1 MNQPPSPSRLRGELW
16 DNMHYLFRD
25 VNDRMV
31 HASFTYGFHID
42 PDVFLRT
49 MDHILECVPV
59 FHASFE
65 VGFFRSHW
73 KVHPRD
79 VHKTVTFQEIADAD
93 LEEQQERFLADYIA
107 PSEPQQLRIRVFY
120 HGEKSTICLL
130 VSHMCMDAGS
140 LKYFLACLCRIY
152 GQISR
157 GETPEKIKMG
167 DRAYTA
173 VYECFSPEKRK
184 GALRQLKN
192 INEKD
197 DSFFPLTPEAE
208 GDRIMII
215 RRKLPAGMLP
225 EMRAAAKRVGATI
238 NDLILTA
245 YFESLY
251 DLAGYARD
259 RGLSISCAIDL
270 RRHLSGPAKES
281 ITNHTAWMQ
290 CRTPGKGSTPA
301 ETLDAVRES
310 VAGFKADPYMG
321 LHGLPLIGTIYNV
334 LPHAIAEFGIK
345 VVYDNPPTSLSNIG
359 QLDDA
364 SLRLLGNPPVDGFI
378 TGAVKYKPYV
388 LLSACSLGDDL
399 TIGMCIRGNEEDR
412 AIVERFFDIFIKNT
426 RLLVEDV
433 ENRAVS

>member
-1 MNQPPSPSRLRGELW
+1 
-16 DNMHYLFRD
+16 
-25 VNDRMV
+25 
-31 HASFTYGFHID
+31 
-42 PDVFLRT
+42 

-79 VHKTVTFQEIADAD
+79 VHKTVTFQEIADAN

-120 HGEKSTICLL
+120 HGEKTTICLL

-157 GETPEKIKMG
+157 GETPEKVKMG

-301 ETLDAVRES
+301 ETLDAVRKS